1 MLISVEKLKEYL
13 DTDAKDPVLEG
24 KLQALELAIRA
35 YTNNNFQKR
44 DVRTSC
50 QILSEK
56 LYSTYPYIK
65 KGDTIQITQSRFNDG
80 LYTVTEIK
88 DGFIGLDKSLTDEPE
103 VLATKVEYPVDV
115 VMGAINMLKWD
126 LDNRKKV
133 GIQQETISRHSVTYY
148 NMDGGNS
155 EMGYPKSLMG
165 FLKPYKKART

>member
-13 DTDAKDPVLEG
+13 DTDAKAPVLEG

-65 KGDTIQITQSRFNDG
+65 KGDTVQITQSRFNDG

-88 DGFIGLDKSLTDEPE
+88 NGFIGLDRSLTDESE
-103 VLATKVEYPVDV
+103 VLVTKVEYPVDV
-115 VMGAINMLKWD
+115 VMGAINMLIWD

-133 GIQQETISRHSVTYY
+133 GIQQETISRHSVTYF
-148 NMDGGNS
+148 NMDGESS